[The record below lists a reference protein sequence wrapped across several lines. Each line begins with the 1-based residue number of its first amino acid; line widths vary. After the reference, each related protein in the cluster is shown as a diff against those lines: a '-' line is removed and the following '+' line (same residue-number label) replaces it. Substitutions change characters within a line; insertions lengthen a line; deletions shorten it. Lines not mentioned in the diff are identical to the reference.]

1 MVITMPEVGV
11 GVSQGGIPVCFKQD
25 YFYWQRNRIQNQ
37 WYVVF
42 LMGITT
48 PNSCPTPLSTVSDKN
63 SQNNQNRQGELMTK

>member
-1 MVITMPEVGV
+1 MIITMPETGV

-25 YFYWQRNRIQNQ
+25 YRIQNQ